1 MDFSVTEE
9 QRLIV
14 ESSREFARREL
25 RPHAEAVEA
34 EGRVSAELARQIRA
48 RAVEAGVY
56 PAAMPPELGGA
67 GLDWVTLALMDFEL
81 GRESYA
87 LHNLVMSP
95 YNILRA
101 CSGSQIEEFL
111 LPTVRGERIECI
123 AMTEPEAGSD
133 LRSMRTTARRNGAD
147 FEITGTKHFISRA
160 DVADYAIVFAATG
173 AERDPAGRRK
183 KITCFLVDMDSPGFV
198 VRDGYRSV
206 SHRGYRNFILEFDRC
221 RVKAE
226 NVLGEEHGG
235 FAIAGTWLGST
246 RLQVAARC
254 VGRARWAL
262 EIATEWAATREQ
274 FGQPIGRFQGV
285 SFKLADMATE
295 VAAAELLTLSAAWKM
310 DEGRLTDADA
320 AMAKLYASEVLA
332 KVADEAI
339 QIHGGMGVMEEL
351 PLARIWRDA
360 RVERIWDGTSE
371 IQRHIVARSLLRP
384 HERATRSGT

>member
-14 ESSREFARREL
+14 ESTREFARREL
-25 RPHAEAVEA
+25 RPHAEVVEA
-34 EGRVSAELARQIRA
+34 EGRVCADLARHIRA
-48 RAVEAGVY
+48 KAVEAGVF

-67 GLDWVTLALMDFEL
+67 GLDGVTLALMDCEL

-95 YNILRA
+95 CNILRA
-101 CSGSQIEEFL
+101 CTGSQVEEYL

-133 LRSMRTTARRNGAD
+133 LRSMRTTARRKGANY
-147 FEITGTKHFISRA
+147 EITGTKHFISRA
-160 DVADYAIVFAATG
+160 DIADYAIVFAATG
-173 AERDPAGRRK
+173 VEKGSTGRRG
-183 KITCFLVDMDSPGFV
+183 KITCFLVDTDSPGFV

-206 SHRGYRNFILEFDRC
+206 SHRGYRNFILEFDGC
-221 RVKAE
+221 RVKAQ

-235 FAIAGTWLGST
+235 FAIAATWLGAT

-254 VGRARWAL
+254 VGRARWAM

-285 SFKLADMATE
+285 SFKLADMAIE
-295 VAAAELLTLSAAWKM
+295 IAAAELLTLNAAWKM
-310 DEGRLTDADA
+310 DEGSLTDADA

-332 KVADEAI
+332 RVADEAI

-384 HERATRSGT
+384 HERRKQART